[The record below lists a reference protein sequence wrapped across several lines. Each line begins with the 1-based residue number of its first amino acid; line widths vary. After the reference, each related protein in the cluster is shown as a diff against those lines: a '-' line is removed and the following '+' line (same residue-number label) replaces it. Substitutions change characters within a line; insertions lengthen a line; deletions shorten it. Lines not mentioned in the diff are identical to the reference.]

1 MCLVLNTS
9 YEYIEIYARS
19 LTQLF
24 FRLNCRFFTVVL
36 KTTGNKLCQV
46 VGSFGFG
53 RQKLLNMGVGQLH
66 VITLYFKL
74 RSLFDKNKKINKI
87 MKSLPYIFHKASVF
101 FLTSKYV
108 CRCAAE
114 LNFCLFNSI
123 SFSSKF

>member
-74 RSLFDKNKKINKI
+74 RSQFDKNEKINKI

-101 FLTSKYV
+101 FFGV
-108 CRCAAE
+108 
-114 LNFCLFNSI
+114 
-123 SFSSKF
+123 